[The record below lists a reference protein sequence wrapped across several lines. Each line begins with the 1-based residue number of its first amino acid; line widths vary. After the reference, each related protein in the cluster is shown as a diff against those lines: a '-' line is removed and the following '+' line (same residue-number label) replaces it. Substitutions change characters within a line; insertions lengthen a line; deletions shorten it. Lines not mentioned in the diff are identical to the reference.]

1 MLKLNS
7 LRDYDPVFVLLYVT
21 ASRPPLFSHCCLC
34 FSRPSSTSAELLSAI
49 PVDSFWVEAPT
60 SATSHPEASNTLLLV
75 SRPRGPPPLLRCPG
89 VSASVRKK
97 HTHPIIEP
105 AHQLICGPALTADWL
120 VQVSIKRCIYRSKS

>member
-75 SRPRGPPPLLRCPG
+75 SPVGLEVHHRCCAAPVSQRLL
-89 VSASVRKK
+89 
-97 HTHPIIEP
+97 E
-105 AHQLICGPALTADWL
+105 
-120 VQVSIKRCIYRSKS
+120 KSTRIRLSNLRIN